1 MKRILGFIF
10 LFCVIGVLNPV
21 STLAQESGTIQA
33 IATVV
38 SSLQVIGINNLN
50 FGTVTPGVNKSV
62 NKADAG
68 FAGEWQVN
76 GTPSA
81 QMTVDIAIPPVLMHS
96 DSSATLIVTYTSTDA
111 SYDDGTGGG
120 QSNPSGTLD
129 PNGQSIL
136 NLGPGGTMNVWIGG
150 TAQPTVAQT
159 GGNYS
164 ADVVLSVAYTGN

>member
-1 MKRILGFIF
+1 MKRILSFII
-10 LFCVIGVLNPV
+10 LICVAGVLNPV
-21 STLAQESGTIQA
+21 STQAQESGTIQA
-33 IATVV
+33 LATVV

-62 NKADAG
+62 DKADVG

-76 GTPSA
+76 GTPLA
-81 QMTVDIAIPPVLMHS
+81 QMTVDFSIPPVLLHS
-96 DSSATLIVTYTSTDA
+96 DSSATMIVTYTSTDA
-111 SYDDGTGGG
+111 SYDDGTGSG
-120 QSNPSGTLD
+120 QTNPTSTLD

-136 NLGPGGTMNVWIGG
+136 MLGAGGTMSVWIGG
-150 TAQPTVAQT
+150 TVQPTVAQT